1 MSEFSPYRWEAE
13 KIAPSGVR
21 YRVRLADHVLAGPDG
36 KAEATMFSWSYLGQG
51 GGSRRPVVFAYN
63 GGPGAASAWL
73 HMGLLGARA
82 GTVARVS

>member
-13 KIAPSGVR
+13 KIAPSGLR
-21 YRVRLADHVLAGPDG
+21 YRVRLADHVLTGPDG

-63 GGPGAASAWL
+63 QRLAAHGPA
-73 HMGLLGARA
+73 GARA

>member
-51 GGSRRPVVFAYN
+51 GGSRRPVVPEPPAP
-63 GGPGAASAWL
+63 GCTWACWGPCWHSCPSILTG
-73 HMGLLGARA
+73 
-82 GTVARVS
+82 